1 MFDPES
7 YPVLYRPFAVFYR
20 LGVAFD
26 VLFARRDVNTY
37 KVHSTFSLIL
47 NLLGKML

>member
-7 YPVLYRPFAVFYR
+7 YPVLYRPFAFFYR

-26 VLFARRDVNTY
+26 VLFAKRDVNAY
-37 KVHSTFSLIL
+37 KVHSTLSLFV
-47 NLLGKML
+47 NLLGKVL